1 MKTRNLLAALLLL
14 ACTSMLADN
23 FKYLTISYN
32 GSEENI
38 SLPIVQ
44 KITFQNGY
52 VVVTT
57 TEGENSYP
65 ISVMERITFTE
76 SADAIKALPEQ
87 AEDMTYENGTLAIK
101 GNGLM
106 RVYNTSGALVS
117 IANIKEGANIS
128 LDGLP
133 TGVYIV
139 RMGDKAIKIKK

>member
-32 GSEENI
+32 GTEQNI

-44 KITFQNGY
+44 KITFQDGY

>member
-1 MKTRNLLAALLLL
+1 MKTKNLFAALLLM
-14 ACTSMLADN
+14 ACTTMQADN
-23 FKYLTISYN
+23 YKYLTISYS
-32 GSEENI
+32 GVEQSI

-44 KITFQNGY
+44 KITFEDGY

-57 TEGENSYP
+57 SEGNYSYP

-87 AEDMTYENGTLAIK
+87 TEEMTYENGTLAIK

-106 RVYNTSGALVS
+106 SVYNTSGALISV
-117 IANIKEGANIS
+117 ANIKEGANIS
-128 LDGLP
+128 LDKLP

>member
-1 MKTRNLLAALLLL
+1 MKTKNLLAALLLL

-32 GSEENI
+32 GTEQNI

-44 KITFQNGY
+44 KITFQDGY

>member
-1 MKTRNLLAALLLL
+1 MKTKNLLAALLLM
-14 ACTSMLADN
+14 ACTTMLADN

-32 GSEENI
+32 GTEQNI

-44 KITFQNGY
+44 KITFQDGY

-57 TEGENSYP
+57 SEGNHSYP

-87 AEDMTYENGTLAIK
+87 TEEMTYENGTLAIK

-106 RVYNTSGALVS
+106 RVYNTSGALISV
-117 IANIKEGANIS
+117 ANIKEGANIS

-133 TGVYIV
+133 TGIYIV
-139 RMGDKAIKIKK
+139 RLGDKAIKIKK

>member
-32 GSEENI
+32 GTEQNI

-65 ISVMERITFTE
+65 ISVVERITFTE
-76 SADAIKALPEQ
+76 PADASKALPERT
-87 AEDMTYENGTLAIK
+87 EDLTDEHGALAIK

>member
-32 GSEENI
+32 GTEQNI

-87 AEDMTYENGTLAIK
+87 AENLTYENGTLAIK

>member
-1 MKTRNLLAALLLL
+1 MKTKNLFAALLLM
-14 ACTSMLADN
+14 ACTTMQADN
-23 FKYLTISYN
+23 YKYLTISYS
-32 GSEENI
+32 GVEQSI

-44 KITFQNGY
+44 KITFEDGY

-57 TEGENSYP
+57 SEGNYSYP

-87 AEDMTYENGTLAIK
+87 TEEMTYENGTLAIK

-106 RVYNTSGALVS
+106 SVYNTSGALISV
-117 IANIKEGANIS
+117 ANIKEDANIS
-128 LDGLP
+128 LDKLP